1 MNNINGTVRLAD
13 FVENPD
19 NPRKI
24 DAEAFKRLCDKL
36 VKAPEGL
43 TAMRIAYVTDHSAG
57 RFVVISGNTRLRAL
71 KTLRGEDGTAPAA
84 WFQDVTAMDEEQ
96 RRAFIVAAN
105 NSDGEWDVERL
116 LSQYDKDE
124 LGELLNADTLDKM
137 LTDLTRG
144 EDAAE
149 IETDE
154 TDESRQFEE
163 KFVPKRTT
171 DDCYTP
177 ENIYAEVLDWAA
189 ARYGFDK
196 GKVVRPFYPGGD
208 YQAAEYP
215 DGFTVVDN
223 PPFSIFS
230 EIIKFYCKRQIPFFL
245 FGPSLT
251 LSPYSS
257 SSLPVTYIVVNAT
270 ITYAN
275 GAVVNTSFITNM
287 DPEAVIYVAGDL
299 CKRLEAIDA
308 INRKECTKDTKKH
321 LYPMSV
327 VSCALLGKIAS
338 RGIELRISRDDAYFV
353 RMLDEQKKSG
363 DGIFGGGFIISERAA
378 AERAAAERAAAERA
392 AAERAAAERA
402 AAERAAAST
411 WKLSPRE
418 LKIQSELGKGAAK

>member
-1 MNNINGTVRLAD
+1 MKNGKDEVVRLAD

-24 DAEAFKRLCDKL
+24 DAEAFQRLCDKL
-36 VKAPEGL
+36 SKVPEGL

-84 WFQDVTAMDEEQ
+84 WFQDVTDMDEEQ

-105 NSDGEWDVERL
+105 NSDGDWDVERL

-149 IETDE
+149 IETEE
-154 TDESRQFEE
+154 TDESQQFEE

-196 GKVVRPFYPGGD
+196 GKIVRPFYPGGD

-230 EIIKFYCKRQIPFFL
+230 EIIKFYCERRIPFFL
-245 FGPSLT
+245 FGPSLS
-251 LSPYSS
+251 LSSSSSS
-257 SSLPVTYIVVNAT
+257 SSLPVTYIVVNAS
-270 ITYAN
+270 ITYTN
-275 GAVVNTSFITNM
+275 GAVVNTSFVTNM

-308 INRKECTKDTKKH
+308 INRKERTKETKKH
-321 LYPMSV
+321 LYPMEV

-338 RGIELRISRDDAYFV
+338 RGIDLRILRDDAYFV
-353 RMLDEQKKSG
+353 RSLDEQKESG
-363 DGIFGGGFIISERAA
+363 DRIFGGGFLLSERAA

-392 AAERAAAERA
+392 TVERAAAR
-402 AAERAAAST
+402 T

-418 LKIQSELGKGAAK
+418 LKIQSQLGKGAAK

>member
-1 MNNINGTVRLAD
+1 
-13 FVENPD
+13 
-19 NPRKI
+19 
-24 DAEAFKRLCDKL
+24 
-36 VKAPEGL
+36 
-43 TAMRIAYVTDHSAG
+43 
-57 RFVVISGNTRLRAL
+57 
-71 KTLRGEDGTAPAA
+71 
-84 WFQDVTAMDEEQ
+84 
-96 RRAFIVAAN
+96 
-105 NSDGEWDVERL
+105 
-116 LSQYDKDE
+116 
-124 LGELLNADTLDKM
+124 M

-275 GAVVNTSFITNM
+275 GAVVNTSFIINM
-287 DPEAVIYVAGDL
+287 DPEAVIYVAGEL
-299 CKRLEAIDA
+299 CKRIEAIDA